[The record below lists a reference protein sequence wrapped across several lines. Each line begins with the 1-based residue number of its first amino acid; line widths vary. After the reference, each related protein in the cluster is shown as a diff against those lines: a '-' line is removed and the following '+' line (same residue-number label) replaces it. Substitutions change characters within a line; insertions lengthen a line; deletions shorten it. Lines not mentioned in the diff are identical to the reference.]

1 MESFMP
7 IRDRRK
13 FFGLDPDQRVD
24 PNLDLASRMERCLR
38 PEFEERFGLP
48 PEALAVAVER
58 EITRSFAVSAFED
71 LASVGVD
78 VAGKRVLDL
87 GSGMGSV
94 AVEAAVRG
102 ASAIAVE
109 PGRGL
114 REVACDRLR
123 EVGRGLVMAADG
135 ESLPLSD
142 ASIDV
147 AVSLQVL
154 EHVANPRAMLQ
165 EVFRVLRPGGVFLLT
180 CENYLSFREG
190 HYRVAWL
197 PLLPKRI
204 GAIYLRM
211 RGRSPE
217 FLYNSV
223 TYVTRPGVM
232 RMLREC
238 GFRLT
243 RKEQLDAIAKDPSSI
258 RTAWKRWLLTR
269 VRRVVSP
276 DAISSFALALHETRR
291 LCAGVICEMLRKPA

>member
-1 MESFMP
+1 MAIP
-7 IRDRRK
+7 DRRK
-13 FFGLDPDQRVD
+13 FFGLESSEGDDRK
-24 PNLDLASRMERCLR
+24 LDLASRMERCLR
-38 PEFEERFGLP
+38 PEFEHRFGLP

-58 EITRSFAVSAFED
+58 EITRSFAANAFED
-71 LASVGVD
+71 LATVGVD
-78 VAGKRVLDL
+78 VAGKRLLDL

-94 AVEAAVRG
+94 SVEAALRG
-102 ASAIAVE
+102 AHPIAIE

-123 EVGRGLVMAADG
+123 EVGQGLVMAADA
-135 ESLPLSD
+135 ESLPLRD

-197 PLLPKRI
+197 PLLPKPI
-204 GAIYLRM
+204 GAAYLRL

-238 GFRLT
+238 GFRQT
-243 RKEQLDAIAKDPSSI
+243 RKEQLDALAKDPSRI
-258 RTAWKRWLLTR
+258 PTAWKRWLLTR
-269 VRRVVSP
+269 LRRVVSP
-276 DAISSFALALHETRR
+276 EAISSFALTLHETRR
-291 LCAGVICEMLRKPA
+291 LCSGVICEMLRKPA

>member
-1 MESFMP
+1 MSHFALKGAPRMESFMP

-24 PNLDLASRMERCLR
+24 PNLDLPSRMERCLR
-38 PEFEERFGLP
+38 PEFEQRFGLP

-58 EITRSFAVSAFED
+58 EITRSFAMSAFED
-71 LASVGVD
+71 LATVGVD

-94 AVEAAVRG
+94 AVEAALRG

-123 EVGRGLVMAADG
+123 EVGRGLVMAADA
-135 ESLPLSD
+135 ESLPLPD

-165 EVFRVLRPGGVFLLT
+165 EVFRVLRPGGVFLLP

-197 PLLPKRI
+197 PLLPKPI

-243 RKEQLDAIAKDPSSI
+243 RKEHLDAIAKDPSSI
-258 RTAWKRWLLTR
+258 RTAW
-269 VRRVVSP
+269 
-276 DAISSFALALHETRR
+276 
-291 LCAGVICEMLRKPA
+291 